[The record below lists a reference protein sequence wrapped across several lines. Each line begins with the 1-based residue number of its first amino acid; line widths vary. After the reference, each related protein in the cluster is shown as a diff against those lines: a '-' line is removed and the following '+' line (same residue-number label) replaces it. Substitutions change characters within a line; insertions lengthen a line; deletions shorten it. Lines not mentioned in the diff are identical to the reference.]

1 MKYKKAKFFWKK
13 SEVAKEISCLDYCE
27 EDIEYYTFVKK
38 CHDQGYR
45 QIIIT
50 SELMVDL
57 LEYFFFK
64 ENLLVY
70 QIDLAEEDEEL
81 EEEIDVLIN
90 NSEKDGKYFYLL
102 AKTLNFLSEKSS
114 IDIQL
119 VYMKGRNSE
128 GVIVDLFLQSN
139 GIVGINVESFSKIS
153 DNIKNI
159 IERYLLK

>member
-13 SEVAKEISCLDYCE
+13 SEVAKEISC
-27 EDIEYYTFVKK
+27 
-38 CHDQGYR
+38 
-45 QIIIT
+45 
-50 SELMVDL
+50 
-57 LEYFFFK
+57 
-64 ENLLVY
+64 LVY

-114 IDIQL
+114 IDIQR